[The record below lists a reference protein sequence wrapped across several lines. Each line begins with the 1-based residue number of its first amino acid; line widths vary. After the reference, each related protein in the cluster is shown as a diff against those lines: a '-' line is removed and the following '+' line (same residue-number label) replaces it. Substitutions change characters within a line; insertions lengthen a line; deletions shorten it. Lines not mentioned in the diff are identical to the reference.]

1 MDFIILNKIVKK
13 TELSHHK
20 LQHVFYTFKTKEFR
34 KIFVQYCIT
43 EGPLSCNYF
52 EAIKIINSFEN
63 LELKVLALKEIKS
76 HIRPINLTINVLIDF
91 LKNIEVTHFD
101 RVNLIKKFI
110 LNNLITNKMNI
121 FDKSDSLSQNDLICI
136 ITVLWGYNEEVIQKD
151 LIEIEAI
158 K

>member
-1 MDFIILNKIVKK
+1 MGIFKRSDYSPDEIKKLITNEKQTDLLYLDFIILNKVVKK

-34 KIFVQYCIT
+34 KRFVQYCIT

-76 HIRPINLTINVLIDF
+76 HIRPRNLTINVLIDF
-91 LKNIEVTHFD
+91 
-101 RVNLIKKFI
+101 
-110 LNNLITNKMNI
+110 
-121 FDKSDSLSQNDLICI
+121 
-136 ITVLWGYNEEVIQKD
+136 
-151 LIEIEAI
+151 
-158 K
+158 